1 MTSKLLD
8 MKKSLFFLL
17 VASQLLLSCK
27 SHYQVTGVDRT
38 TVLVDSRYD
47 VIPNAEAETFIAPFK
62 HVVDSMMSPK
72 VGRIARYMA
81 AKKPESE
88 LSNLLADVLVWAGK
102 MYNEQPVFG
111 LYNMGGIR
119 AALAEGDVT
128 YGDVLDVAPFENKI
142 CFLTLTGEK
151 TLELFQQIASTG
163 GEAVSH
169 AVKMVMTPDHQLKS
183 VLLNGKPID
192 PKATYRLATIDYLAQ
207 GNDRMDAFKSK
218 TDVNSPQEDSNNL
231 RYIIMDY
238 FREQDKLGKVVDAQI
253 EGRITIE
260 N

>member
-1 MTSKLLD
+1 
-8 MKKSLFFLL
+8 
-17 VASQLLLSCK
+17 
-27 SHYQVTGVDRT
+27 
-38 TVLVDSRYD
+38 
-47 VIPNAEAETFIAPFK
+47 
-62 HVVDSMMSPK
+62 
-72 VGRIARYMA
+72 
-81 AKKPESE
+81 
-88 LSNLLADVLVWAGK
+88 
-102 MYNEQPVFG
+102 
-111 LYNMGGIR
+111 
-119 AALAEGDVT
+119 
-128 YGDVLDVAPFENKI
+128 
-142 CFLTLTGEK
+142 
-151 TLELFQQIASTG
+151 

>member
-1 MTSKLLD
+1 
-8 MKKSLFFLL
+8 MKKSLFFVL
-17 VASQLLLSCK
+17 VASQLLLLSCK
-27 SHYQVTGVDRT
+27 SQYQVSGIERT
-38 TVLVDSRYD
+38 RVLVDNRYD
-47 VIPNAEAETFIAPFK
+47 GIANTEAEVFIAPFK

-72 VGRIARYMA
+72 VGKVARYMA
-81 AKKPESE
+81 AMKPESE

-102 MYNEQPVFG
+102 MYNEKPVFG

-142 CFLTLTGEK
+142 CFLTLTGERL
-151 TLELFQQIASTG
+151 LELFQQIASTG

-169 AVKMVMTPDHQLKS
+169 AVRMVITPDHQLKS
-183 VLLNGKPID
+183 VLLDGKPID

-218 TDVNSPQEDSNNL
+218 TDVNSPQEESNNL

-238 FREQDKLGKVVDAQI
+238 FREQDKKGIVVDAQI